1 MLQSCNKGAHFIR
14 GTSKEIGVLSLKKSR
29 HKKNMVIDSE
39 DLKVTCNW
47 HSELEGGP
55 SNLLSVV
62 SWSEAQVRAWA
73 VAVFG
78 LGNDILLGPHS

>member
-1 MLQSCNKGAHFIR
+1 M
-14 GTSKEIGVLSLKKSR
+14 KKSR
-29 HKKNMVIDSE
+29 HKKNKVIVSE

-47 HSELEGGP
+47 HFELERSP

-62 SWSEAQVRAWA
+62 IWSEAQVRAWA

-78 LGNDILLGPHS
+78 LGNDINLWNWMLPPGK